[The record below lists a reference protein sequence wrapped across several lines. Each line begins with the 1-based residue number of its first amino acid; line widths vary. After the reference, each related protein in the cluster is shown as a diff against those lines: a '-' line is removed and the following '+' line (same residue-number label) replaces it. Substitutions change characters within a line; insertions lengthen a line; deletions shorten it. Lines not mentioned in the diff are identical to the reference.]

1 MNKGM
6 LKVVYL
12 VIVVAMPEM
21 MQLFDIVPPNE
32 QFLELMDVMK
42 FLSVCDQV
50 VVAMKNVGSRCER
63 ENLSDSVSRRG

>member
-21 MQLFDIVPPNE
+21 IQLFDIVPPNE
-32 QFLELMDVMK
+32 QLLELLQVLK
-42 FLSVCDQV
+42 CLGVCDQV
-50 VVAMKNVGSRCER
+50 VVAMKNAGSRCER
-63 ENLSDSVSRRG
+63 EKWSE

>member
-21 MQLFDIVPPNE
+21 IQLFDIVPPNE
-32 QFLELMDVMK
+32 QLLELLQVLK

-50 VVAMKNVGSRCER
+50 VVAVKNAGSRCES
-63 ENLSDSVSRRG
+63 ENLSE